1 MFWRLKNSSGYERI
15 NLAEQI
21 SPHVGK
27 YFSVEYVRKNVLRQ
41 TDEDIIEI
49 DRQIADE
56 IKTGIIAAPQGENME
71 TDNEDPDINIG
82 DENDWRWKHKGR

>member
-1 MFWRLKNSSGYERI
+1 M
-15 NLAEQI
+15 I

-41 TDEDIIEI
+41 SDEDIIEI

-71 TDNEDPDINIG
+71 ADNEDPDDG
-82 DENDWRWKHKGR
+82 VQTDDDLPG